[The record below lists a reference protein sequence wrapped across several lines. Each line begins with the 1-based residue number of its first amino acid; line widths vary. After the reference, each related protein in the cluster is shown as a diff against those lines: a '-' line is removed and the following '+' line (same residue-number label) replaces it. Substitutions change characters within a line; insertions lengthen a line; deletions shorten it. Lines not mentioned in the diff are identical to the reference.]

1 MKNNS
6 TLIKSRGQER
16 WFSVSRGTRK
26 MVLSEQIDVKF
37 EDKRAEESRAAELAR
52 EELADAA
59 GGFDEQDWNESGPSG
74 TSENVD
80 IDIGSLDQSKNRS
93 GLVRQSKCLVNNST
107 QTESE
112 KSYTTPIR
120 KNRNFEPKIKAAIA
134 TSSAKARITVEQARR
149 AFQASS
155 EIFYNEKYYLSVDDV
170 QEASTDPTYKNLK
183 CP

>member
-1 MKNNS
+1 MI
-6 TLIKSRGQER
+6 LR
-16 WFSVSRGTRK
+16 
-26 MVLSEQIDVKF
+26 EQVDVEF

-52 EELADAA
+52 EEELAEAA
-59 GGFDEQDWNESGPSG
+59 GGLDEQDWNKSVPSG

-120 KNRNFEPKIKAAIA
+120 KTRNFERKIKAAIA
-134 TSSAKARITVEQARR
+134 TSSAKTRSRTSKES
-149 AFQASS
+149 FPS
-155 EIFYNEKYYLSVDDV
+155 KL
-170 QEASTDPTYKNLK
+170 
-183 CP
+183 